1 MEVDPDD
8 GDTRVELTEGIEV
21 VTDTNLLLLSL
32 MTAIPSLT
40 PIPLLTSQ
48 LTDPCYQDVHAVMVI
63 EVGRPL
69 LIQTDRATRMALQ
82 RNVLTGFSER
92 LQVLAAAVINTII
105 KQIDHLLDVSEVLA
119 EPGVFDALVTRTS
132 LLDSVCR

>member
-1 MEVDPDD
+1 
-8 GDTRVELTEGIEV
+8 
-21 VTDTNLLLLSL
+21 
-32 MTAIPSLT
+32 
-40 PIPLLTSQ
+40 
-48 LTDPCYQDVHAVMVI
+48 
-63 EVGRPL
+63 
-69 LIQTDRATRMALQ
+69 MALQ

>member
-1 MEVDPDD
+1 MEIDPDD